1 MSIPLVRGRVVS
13 DDETRRSTPVALISQ
28 SLADRFFPNQ
38 NPLGQQVR
46 AGQLIAEVVGV
57 VGDVRHRSLSGAYY
71 PTMYVPSLARP
82 DTNLL
87 VRSAGRPP
95 AELAP
100 SVQAAIASID
110 KSLAL
115 TAIQPLDRV
124 LDTSISRPRFNA
136 VLLNGFAVLAL
147 IIALAGIY
155 GLVSFT
161 VSERA
166 REIGLRMA
174 LGATRE
180 TIQSMFLRS
189 GIKLAA
195 IGAGLGM
202 IGSVALSQ
210 LVRGLLFNIDPIDP
224 ATYFTIAT
232 LLGAT
237 VLAACWLPARRASSM
252 SPLIATRGDQS
263 LSR

>member
-1 MSIPLVRGRVVS
+1 
-13 DDETRRSTPVALISQ
+13 
-28 SLADRFFPNQ
+28 
-38 NPLGQQVR
+38 
-46 AGQLIAEVVGV
+46 
-57 VGDVRHRSLSGAYY
+57 
-71 PTMYVPSLARP
+71 
-82 DTNLL
+82 
-87 VRSAGRPP
+87 
-95 AELAP
+95 
-100 SVQAAIASID
+100 VQEAIASLD
-110 KSLAL
+110 KRLAL
-115 TAIQPLDRV
+115 TAVQPLDRV

-136 VLLNGFAVLAL
+136 MLLNGFAVLAL

-155 GLVSFT
+155 GLVSFS
-161 VSERA
+161 VSQRA
-166 REIGLRMA
+166 REIGLRIA
-174 LGATRE
+174 LGATRR

-189 GIKLAA
+189 GIALAA

-224 ATYFTIAT
+224 ATYSIIAT
-232 LLGAT
+232 VLGAT